1 MSVADIVAGNLTFAD
16 AAAKRDLD
24 TIANLYSADAILL
37 PPDSELVVG
46 RDAIRQLWQSM
57 FAGGLS
63 SVTVT
68 SVKIEVDGDM
78 ATDVG
83 HVSMSMRP
91 PEGDGYVV
99 EMKFLAVWKK
109 IDGRW
114 VVQRDMFNTRAPAK

>member
-1 MSVADIVAGNLTFAD
+1 MSVADIVAGNLTLAD

-24 TIANLYSADAILL
+24 IIANRYSADAILL
-37 PPDSELVVG
+37 PPNSELVAG

-57 FAGGLS
+57 FAGRLP

-68 SVKIEVDGDM
+68 SVKIEVDGDI
-78 ATDVG
+78 AADVG
-83 HVSMSMRP
+83 HVSMSMKP

-114 VVQRDMFNTRAPAK
+114 VVQEF